1 MFFYPLILHIHTKW
15 KKILSKLLSLAIHD
29 LVKWH
34 NPLPSMLFEK
44 PKVSDSSLPII
55 YPNQSITGSLPIP
68 PPKHLKVYPFSPAP
82 LCLYQDIFISFLIPE
97 PSNRPSCFHFFPFKA
112 NCPITAEPT
121 VDETSRWKFY
131 ILAWLFKLEWP
142 DPADMHSIMFSF
154 LSFINPHSSSQS
166 PWKPHWILLGKLL
179 TQAIYSHEPFPCLE
193 CLSPPTFLWLN

>member
-44 PKVSDSSLPII
+44 PRVWFISPHYLSQPIYYRVSANSTSKASEGLPI
-55 YPNQSITGSLPIP
+55 
-68 PPKHLKVYPFSPAP
+68 FSSP

-154 LSFINPHSSSQS
+154 LSFINSHSSSQS